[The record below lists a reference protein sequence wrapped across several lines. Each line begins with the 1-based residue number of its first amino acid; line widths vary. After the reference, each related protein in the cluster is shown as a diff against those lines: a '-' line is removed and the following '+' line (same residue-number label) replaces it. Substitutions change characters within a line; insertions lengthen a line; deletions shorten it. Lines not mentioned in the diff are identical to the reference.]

1 MDNLLSGLFPSTAA
15 GAGLRGPAPPDM
27 LEKVT
32 ERIAEECSPLSTGE
46 CHDCSPGR
54 GIPGYSFVPVGRAVL
69 TRKDSKLITL
79 PTRPSA
85 PPMTMVIAG
94 LTAFLAENPHWIPSR
109 SLNAV
114 YHKNEAR
121 IDQAIIDSVAAFSV
135 AVAIAD
141 AHSRG
146 APFRPASTQRS
157 FYENLFTMMGR
168 VDTSTGQPDRAKLSL
183 FRRWGNAILDHG
195 NTNSTFAL
203 RVTASSLTDPLSG
216 LIGALTAG
224 CGLLH
229 FGAQESAYRTM
240 EAVRSPDRV
249 PALLETA
256 KKGHVRLYG
265 VGHRSYKGVDPR
277 IAPVRQLLDEISIS
291 QGNKPIPY
299 LDVAEEIDRLTGQ
312 DEYFIKRRLRPNA
325 DLYGQFFYVALY
337 VSATFMKSLL
347 LLPLYFHKPPTLTN

>member
-1 MDNLLSGLFPSTAA
+1 
-15 GAGLRGPAPPDM
+15 
-27 LEKVT
+27 
-32 ERIAEECSPLSTGE
+32 
-46 CHDCSPGR
+46 
-54 GIPGYSFVPVGRAVL
+54 
-69 TRKDSKLITL
+69 
-79 PTRPSA
+79 
-85 PPMTMVIAG
+85 MTMVIAG

-216 LIGALTAG
+216 LISALTAG

-347 LLPLYFHKPPTLTN
+347 LLLPLYFHKPPTLTN